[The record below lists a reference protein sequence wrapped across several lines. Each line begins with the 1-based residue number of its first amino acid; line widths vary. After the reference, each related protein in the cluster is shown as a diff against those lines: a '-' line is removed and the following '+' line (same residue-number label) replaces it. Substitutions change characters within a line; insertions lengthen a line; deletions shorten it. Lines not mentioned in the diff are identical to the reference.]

1 MKKIKKTPGP
11 NHLTNYE
18 KKYPVANW
26 SDFKNY
32 NGGEGYQCIRN
43 QILKDQ
49 GGLCAYCETKIID
62 LPPHKQRVEHFHAKS
77 DKAFK
82 NKNWALDWN
91 NIFGV
96 CIGGDDSDKKLH
108 PLPEN
113 LSCDSHKNHLFNKKQ
128 LPEACE
134 KFLVNPLKMIATPCL
149 FDFHKATGELRP
161 NINTQKH
168 ESKKNDYEI
177 SEELLKKSIDILNLN
192 CDRLKQQRLLILKKY
207 NQMIAKARKRNDKE
221 CFSKISA
228 LWFKDKWQSFFTTRR
243 LLLGKHAEVF
253 LSKIGYDG

>member
-11 NHLTNYE
+11 NSLTNYE
-18 KKYPVANW
+18 KEYPGANW
-26 SDFKNY
+26 SDFKNF
-32 NGGEGYQCIRN
+32 NAGEDYQCIRN
-43 QILKDQ
+43 QVLKDQ
-49 GGLCAYCETKIID
+49 GGLCAYCETKIIN

-77 DKAFK
+77 DRVTS

-113 LSCDSHKNHLFNKKQ
+113 LSCDSHKNHLVNKKQ

-134 KFLVNPLKMIATPCL
+134 KFLVNPLTMIATPCL

-161 NINTQKH
+161 NIKTQKH
-168 ESKKNDYEI
+168 ASKENDYEV
-177 SEELLKKSIDILNLN
+177 SEELLKQSIDILNLN
-192 CDRLKQQRLLILKKY
+192 CDRLKQQRLLILKK
-207 NQMIAKARKRNDKE
+207 I
-221 CFSKISA
+221 
-228 LWFKDKWQSFFTTRR
+228 
-243 LLLGKHAEVF
+243 
-253 LSKIGYDG
+253 